1 MTIINPEYQAQLSDM
16 HSKGQFVR
24 GGKLL
29 KSINP
34 FLKQYQPVSVLDYG
48 CGHGGLM
55 TAINEVYSNIQVEGY
70 DPGNP
75 KHNCMPPGLFDAVI
89 SADVFEHIEPEHL
102 DATLQLISSKILR
115 CGWFRIACYPAKKHL
130 PDGHNAHLIVE
141 SPAWWRKQLLAN
153 MDISIVSEVITVID
167 KRQKWPDVVGHNYD
181 VVVEAK

>member
-1 MTIINPEYQAQLSDM
+1 MSIINPDYQAQLSEM

-29 KSINP
+29 KSVNP
-34 FLKQYQPVSVLDYG
+34 FFKQYQPSSVLDYG

-55 TAINEVYSNIQVEGY
+55 AAIKEAYPAMQVEGY

-75 KHNCMPPGLFDAVI
+75 KHNRMPKRSFDAVI
-89 SADVFEHIEPEHL
+89 SGDVFEHIEPEHL

-130 PDGHNAHLIVE
+130 PDGRNAHLIIE
-141 SPAWWRKQLLAN
+141 TPDWWRNKILSN
-153 MDISIVSEVITVID
+153 MQVSIVHEHVIVVD
-167 KRQKWPDVVGHNYD
+167 KSHKWPGIVGQNYD
-181 VVVEAK
+181 VVVTKL

>member
-1 MTIINPEYQAQLSDM
+1 MTIINPDYQAQLSEM

-29 KSINP
+29 KSVNP
-34 FLKQYQPVSVLDYG
+34 FFKQYQPSSVLDYG

-55 TAINEVYSNIQVEGY
+55 AAIKEAYPTMQVEGY

-75 KHNCMPPGLFDAVI
+75 EHNRMPKRSFDAVI
-89 SADVFEHIEPEHL
+89 SGDVFEHIEPEHL

-130 PDGHNAHLIVE
+130 PDGRNAHLIIK
-141 SPAWWRKQLLAN
+141 SPDWWRTKILSN
-153 MDISIVSEVITVID
+153 MQVSIVHEHVIVVD
-167 KRQKWPDVVGHNYD
+167 KSHKWPGIVGQNYD
-181 VVVEAK
+181 VVVTKL

>member
-1 MTIINPEYQAQLSDM
+1 MTIINPDYQAQLSEM

-29 KSINP
+29 KSVNP
-34 FLKQYQPVSVLDYG
+34 FFQQYQPVSVLDYG

-55 TAINEVYSNIQVEGY
+55 TTIQETYPSIRIEGY

-75 KHNCMPPGLFDAVI
+75 KHSRMPKRSFDAVI

-130 PDGHNAHLIVE
+130 PDGRNAHLIIE
-141 SPAWWRKQLLAN
+141 SPAWWRIKILSN
-153 MDISIVSEVITVID
+153 MQVSIVHEDINVFD
-167 KRQKWPDVVGHNYD
+167 KSHKWPGIVGHNYNVT
-181 VVVEAK
+181 VVK

>member
-1 MTIINPEYQAQLSDM
+1 MTIINPDYQAQLSDM

-29 KSINP
+29 KSLNP
-34 FLKQYQPVSVLDYG
+34 FFKQYQPSSVLDYG

-55 TAINEVYSNIQVEGY
+55 AALKQAYPTMQVEGY

-75 KHNCMPPGLFDAVI
+75 EHNRMPKRSFDAVI
-89 SADVFEHIEPEHL
+89 SGDVFEHIEPEHL

-130 PDGHNAHLIVE
+130 PDGRNAHLIIK
-141 SPAWWRKQLLAN
+141 SPDWWRTKILSN
-153 MDISIVSEVITVID
+153 MQVSIVHEHVIVVD
-167 KRQKWPDVVGHNYD
+167 KSHKWPGIVGQNYD
-181 VVVEAK
+181 VIVTKL